1 MAYTFVR
8 SVINADDYRELQER
22 NGHWVARIKE
32 EENADGTIT
41 VAECATQAE
50 PQMEV
55 VRAAYNTWLNKQQE
69 RKLLA
74 SKAEKIVEIDTFDK
88 SPEVNAFV
96 VNGVTAWL
104 DKSDRVGLMN
114 SIQIEQNCGKATTM
128 LWLGGQSF
136 EMGCTKAIQL
146 LSAVELY
153 AMECYNVTAT
163 HKAEVASL
171 TAIDDVEAY
180 DVTAGY
186 PQKVSVTVGDDM
198 TVETDKSIAEAVA
211 AITDDSTTVLTLQER
226 MTNLEARV
234 GALEADAAAAS
245 GETGAA
251 MMIDDEL

>member
-8 SVINADDYRELQER
+8 SVINADGYKELQER
-22 NGHWVARIKE
+22 NGHWLARIKE
-32 EENADGTIT
+32 EENGDGTIT

-69 RKLLA
+69 RRLLA
-74 SKAEKIVEIDTFDK
+74 SKAEKIVEIDAFDR
-88 SPEVNAFV
+88 SSEVNAFV

-104 DKSDRVGLMN
+104 DKADRVGLMN
-114 SIQIEQNCGKATTM
+114 SIQIEQNCGKATTT

-186 PQKVSVTVGDDM
+186 PQKVSVAVGDDM
-198 TVETDKSIAEAVA
+198 TVEADKSIAEAVA
-211 AITDDSTTVLTLQER
+211 AITDDNTTVLTLQER
-226 MTNLEARV
+226 VTSLEARV
-234 GALEADAAAAS
+234 GALEADAAQS
-245 GETGAA
+245 GGEAA
-251 MMIDDEL
+251 MAIDEEL

>member
-180 DVTAGY
+180 DITAGY